1 MKIKKLLCSLTVFER
16 WLWGVS
22 AVVIAASYILSG
34 AGDFLT
40 LTASLIGVSAL
51 IFVAKGYVAGQVL
64 SVIFAVFYGIISFY
78 FKYYGEM
85 ITYLCMSA
93 PAAAFSVV
101 SWLRHPYA
109 KSDEVKVAKL
119 TFKHTAAAALF
130 AVAVTVMFYFIL
142 RALGTA
148 KLTVSTVSVF
158 TSFLASELVFL
169 RSPFYGVAYAA
180 NDIVLIIM
188 WTLASIEDISY
199 MPMILCFVMFLANDI
214 YGFYN
219 WRRIGARQQ
228 NEGNDSFFEKKESK
242 KL

>member
-22 AVVIAASYILSG
+22 AIVIAASYILSG

-40 LTASLIGVSAL
+40 LIASLIGVSAL

-119 TFKHTAAAALF
+119 TFKHTAAAALL

-148 KLTVSTVSVF
+148 KLTVSTLSVF

-199 MPMILCFVMFLANDI
+199 VPMILCFVMFLANDI

-219 WRRIGARQQ
+219 WRRIGARQR
-228 NEGNDSFFEKKESK
+228 NGEEGENDEGNF
-242 KL
+242 

>member
-1 MKIKKLLCSLTVFER
+1 MKIKRLLCSLTVFER

-40 LTASLIGVSAL
+40 LIASLIGVSAL

-64 SVIFAVFYGIISFY
+64 SVIFAVFYGIVSFY

-93 PAAAFSVV
+93 PAAVFSIV

-109 KSDEVKVAKL
+109 KTDEVKVAKL
-119 TFKHTAAAALF
+119 TFKHTLAASLL

-158 TSFLASELVFL
+158 TSFLASALVFL

-219 WRRIGARQQ
+219 WRRIGARQR
-228 NEGNDSFFEKKESK
+228 NEGNNEGNF
-242 KL
+242 

>member
-1 MKIKKLLCSLTVFER
+1 MKIKRLLCSLTVFER

-40 LTASLIGVSAL
+40 LIASLIGVSAL

-64 SVIFAVFYGIISFY
+64 SVIFAVFYGIVSFY

-93 PAAAFSVV
+93 PAAVFSIV

-109 KSDEVKVAKL
+109 KTDEVKVAKL
-119 TFKHTAAAALF
+119 TFKHTLAASLL

-158 TSFLASELVFL
+158 TSFLASALVFL

-214 YGFYN
+214 FVFYI
-219 WRRIGARQQ
+219 WGRIGARPQ
-228 NEGNDSFFEKKESK
+228 NVGNNVGNF
-242 KL
+242 